1 MYTRENYALSKAE
14 IEKRRL
20 DAIATAEERNAMLK
34 LESSE
39 IREIDKELTGTGLLL
54 FKTACM
60 GGDIEAIRKRNTE
73 LNAKRRQVL
82 VKLGYPEDY
91 TDVHYTC
98 KTCSDTGF
106 VGTRMCS
113 CLKQL
118 LITKNIQS
126 SGMGNLID
134 KQSFENF
141 SLDVFNSNPEIKA
154 RMERNL
160 KIAKAFADNFANHH
174 SNLLLIGT
182 TGTGKTHVSTAIAKT
197 VITQGFDV
205 LYDSAQNIIDDFE
218 TDKFKSG
225 SNRTESLSEKY
236 LECELLIIDDLGA
249 EFVTQFSVS
258 ALYNL
263 INTRQNKGLST
274 IISTNLSA
282 GELAGKYEGRIYS
295 RIIGADYTVL
305 RFEGNDH
312 RISR

>member
-1 MYTRENYALSKAE
+1 MYTRENYALAKAE

-20 DAIATAEERNAMLK
+20 DAISTAEERNQDLA
-34 LESSE
+34 LESDE
-39 IREIDKELTGTGLLL
+39 IRTIDKELSGTGLLL
-54 FKTACM
+54 FRTACM
-60 GGDIEAIRKRNTE
+60 GEDIEPIKARNLALQE
-73 LNAKRRQVL
+73 KRRAIL

-98 KTCSDTGF
+98 KACSDTGF
-106 VGTRMCS
+106 VGTKMCS

-134 KQSFENF
+134 KQSFDNF
-141 SLDVFNSNPEIKA
+141 NLDVYKNNPEVHA

-160 KIAKAFADNFANHH
+160 KLAKAYADNFA
-174 SNLLLIGT
+174 SRRGNLLLIGT
-182 TGTGKTHVSTAIAKT
+182 TGTGKTHISTAIAKA
-197 VITQGFDV
+197 IISQGFDV
-205 LYDSAQNIIDDFE
+205 LYDSVQNIVNDFE
-218 TDKFKSG
+218 RDKFKSG
-225 SNRTESLSEKY
+225 YSSAEQISEKY
-236 LECELLIIDDLGA
+236 NECDLLIIDDLGA

-282 GELAGKYEGRIYS
+282 SELAGKYEGRIYS

-305 RFEGNDH
+305 RFEGDDR
-312 RISR
+312 RIMG

>member
-20 DAIATAEERNAMLK
+20 DAIATAEERNAMLQ

-54 FKTACM
+54 FKTACT

-106 VGTRMCS
+106 VGTKMCS

-126 SGMGNLID
+126 SGMGNLIGA
-134 KQSFENF
+134 
-141 SLDVFNSNPEIKA
+141 SLGVAVPA
-154 RMERNL
+154 
-160 KIAKAFADNFANHH
+160 
-174 SNLLLIGT
+174 
-182 TGTGKTHVSTAIAKT
+182 
-197 VITQGFDV
+197 
-205 LYDSAQNIIDDFE
+205 
-218 TDKFKSG
+218 
-225 SNRTESLSEKY
+225 
-236 LECELLIIDDLGA
+236 
-249 EFVTQFSVS
+249 
-258 ALYNL
+258 
-263 INTRQNKGLST
+263 
-274 IISTNLSA
+274 
-282 GELAGKYEGRIYS
+282 
-295 RIIGADYTVL
+295 
-305 RFEGNDH
+305 
-312 RISR
+312 